1 MRRARNPV
9 QTAVW
14 WVKKQ
19 PPKVKTALAVLTG
32 IVVLV
37 FLRIVIHDHDNLF
50 VAAEFTHAVGIACL
64 IYKLMKEKTC
74 SGQLFVYA
82 FEFICLLLLL
92 VNHRGSNVLFLDYK

>member
-37 FLRIVIHDHDNLF
+37 FLRFVIRDHDNLF
-50 VAAEFTHAVGIACL
+50 VAAEFIHAVGIGCL
-64 IYKLMKEKTC
+64 VYKLWKEKTC
-74 SGQLFVYA
+74 AGES
-82 FEFICLLLLL
+82 LLLSHFYLL
-92 VNHRGSNVLFLDYK
+92 

>member
-19 PPKVKTALAVLTG
+19 PPKVKTALGVLTG
-32 IVVLV
+32 IMVLV
-37 FLRIVIHDHDNLF
+37 FLRFVIRDHDNLF
-50 VAAEFTHAVGIACL
+50 VAAEFIHAVGIACL

-74 SGQLFVYA
+74 AGQLLLIV
-82 FEFICLLLLL
+82 ICL
-92 VNHRGSNVLFLDYK
+92 HFQFISF

>member
-1 MRRARNPV
+1 VGADRKRELESFLSAMRRARNPV

-37 FLRIVIHDHDNLF
+37 FLRFVIRDHDNLF
-50 VAAEFTHAVGIACL
+50 VAAEFIHAVGIGCL
-64 IYKLMKEKTC
+64 VYKLWKEKTC
-74 SGQLFVYA
+74 AGES
-82 FEFICLLLLL
+82 LLLSHFYLL
-92 VNHRGSNVLFLDYK
+92 